1 MCELDVW
8 EPRFE
13 DHLRRV
19 MATDPAHDLSHIRRV
34 VANAKRIATAEQA
47 QMEVVVP
54 AAWLHDV
61 VKFGK
66 SDPRNKKSARLAAA
80 EAIRF
85 LREAGYPEQYIGA
98 IAHAIEAHSFSG
110 NVEPQTLEAKCVQ
123 DADRMD
129 ALGAIGIARTF
140 ATTGTMGRPLYC
152 EEDPWAQRRELN
164 DKEYALDH
172 FEQKLFRVA
181 ETLNTQA
188 GRAEGRKRAEFLRGY
203 IEQLRTELG
212 Q

>member
-1 MCELDVW
+1 VIGELAVW
-8 EPRFE
+8 ERRFE
-13 DHLRRV
+13 EHLRRV

-34 VANAKRIATAEQA
+34 VANAKRIGAAERA
-47 QMEVVVP
+47 KVEVVVA

-66 SDPRNKKSARLAAA
+66 GDPRNKESARLAAQ
-80 EAIRF
+80 EASRF
-85 LREAGYPEQYIGA
+85 LREHGYPEEHIGA

-110 NVEPQTLEAKCVQ
+110 NIEPQTLEAKCVQ
-123 DADRMD
+123 DADRLD

-140 ATTGTMGRPLYC
+140 ATTGTTGRPLYC
-152 EEDPWAQRRELN
+152 EDDPWAERRELN

-181 ETLNTQA
+181 KTLKTET
-188 GRAEGRKRAEFLRGY
+188 GSAEGQKRVEFLRAY
-203 IEQLRTELG
+203 VEQLRSEF